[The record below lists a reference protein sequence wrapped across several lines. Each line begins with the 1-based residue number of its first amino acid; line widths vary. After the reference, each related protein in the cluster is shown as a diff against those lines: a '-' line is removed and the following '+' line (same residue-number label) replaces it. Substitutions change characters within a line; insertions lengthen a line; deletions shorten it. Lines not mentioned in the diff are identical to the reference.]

1 MMIKKN
7 LAVSSAQSSFTG
19 IYSIQG
25 LALKQ
30 GVIYK
35 NCDVRLHEKSTGI
48 LVNRTLTKEDGSYF
62 FKNLNKGKFILIA
75 TDYVGN
81 FNAVIQDN
89 VVPK

>member
-7 LAVSSAQSSFTG
+7 LAVSSAQASFTG
-19 IYSIQG
+19 AYLIQG
-25 LALKQ
+25 IALKQ
-30 GVIYK
+30 GVLYK

-48 LVNRTLTKEDGSYF
+48 LVNRTLTKEDGSYS
-62 FKNLNKGKFILIA
+62 FKNLKKCEFILIA
-75 TDYVGN
+75 TDYAGN